1 MNRKDSKLAAI
12 AYKAHLETV
21 NTLLLDTMNP
31 SSGLGAMTR
40 LARPGATW
48 GDLGRRGATWGD
60 VGTMAHAPELA
71 AQLAWTLGAIT
82 AGDAK
87 ARHGVTL

>member
-21 NTLLLDTMNP
+21 NTLLLDTMNQ
-31 SSGLGAMTR
+31 LGAWR
-40 LARPGATW
+40 DDAP
-48 GDLGRRGATWGD
+48 GATWGD